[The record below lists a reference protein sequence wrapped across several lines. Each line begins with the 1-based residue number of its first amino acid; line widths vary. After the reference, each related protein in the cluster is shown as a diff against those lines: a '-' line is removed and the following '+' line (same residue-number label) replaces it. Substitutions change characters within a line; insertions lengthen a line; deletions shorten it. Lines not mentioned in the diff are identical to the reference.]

1 MEDEYVNTDIHGYF
15 NRDIG
20 YSYPLFGI
28 YIYKIDRD
36 FSGSWVMSG
45 LRLVWAVY
53 EGFGSNGETTHT
65 EVSMDGEKGTATE
78 NQVFTMNHK
87 AFF

>member
-1 MEDEYVNTDIHGYF
+1 
-15 NRDIG
+15 
-20 YSYPLFGI
+20 
-28 YIYKIDRD
+28 
-36 FSGSWVMSG
+36 MSG